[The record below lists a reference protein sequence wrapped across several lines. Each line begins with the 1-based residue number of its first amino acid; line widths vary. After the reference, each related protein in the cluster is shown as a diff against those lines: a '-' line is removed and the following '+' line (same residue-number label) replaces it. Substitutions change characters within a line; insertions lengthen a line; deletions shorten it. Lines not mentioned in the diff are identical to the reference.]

1 MIPEV
6 NRQRIEKYLNAHG
19 VRIEEKALMSLT
31 RKLVDK
37 HPEDAREILKTLI
50 LHHKGIDIP
59 PTDEPEKLE
68 NTNQKYYINPKSTV
82 EAKVKL
88 YTVPRVGTCG
98 VTTTRY
104 VTKREYIIDN
114 IIGFSVSGFL
124 AFCIIGGIIKWLF
137 F

>member
-68 NTNQKYYINPKSTV
+68 NTNQNITSTLNLQS
-82 EAKVKL
+82 KL
-88 YTVPRVGTCG
+88 R
-98 VTTTRY
+98 
-104 VTKREYIIDN
+104 
-114 IIGFSVSGFL
+114 
-124 AFCIIGGIIKWLF
+124 
-137 F
+137 